1 VIVCGIDVRACAD
14 QEVGGL
20 RIVPVRRPRKSGGSV
35 RLGEVDVDALLEQ
48 SAQGRPIA
56 LLSGVADVLSVS
68 PGLFER
74 YMLAAGKI
82 GRLAIGDPSIR
93 PDTVSY
99 RVPPLF
105 AQDDRMSEDLPFGSR
120 GGLAVRHHFPVD
132 GDYLL
137 KIRLQRAYTDVVRGM
152 AEPHRLEVRL
162 DKRLLKELTVGGGG
176 KELGPSE
183 QFDYMRNADEGL
195 EIRFRSAAGIVLV
208 GAAFL
213 KEAKVAEGVFLPR
226 PPVASFEHAGKS
238 DTDPAIDSIEIRGPY
253 NGKTPATSP
262 SRRKIFVCEPRD
274 SNDEASCARHIIAGL
289 AHRAYRRP
297 ATPADIQ
304 TLFQFYEKGR
314 DVGGFDTGIEWVVER
329 VLVAPDFLFR
339 IERDPAGSRV
349 GVAYPV
355 SDLEL
360 ASRLSFFLWSSLPDG
375 ELLDLAERGRLR
387 DPDVLERQVQ
397 RMLRDGRSR
406 SLVENFIGQWLYLR
420 NVRGHAPDP
429 NLFVEFDDNLR
440 EAFQRETELFV
451 DSQLR
456 EDRSVVDL
464 LRANYTFVNERLAKH
479 YDIPNVYGSHFRR
492 ITFSDDRRAGLL
504 GHGSILTVTSYAHR
518 TSPVVRGKWLL
529 ENLLG
534 APPPPPPANVP
545 ALKENGEGS
554 APTSVRERLE
564 AHRKNPVCAS
574 CHARMDP
581 LGFALENFDAIGKW
595 RSVDDTGKPI
605 DASGVLPDG
614 TAFTGPVEFRRALLA
629 RSEEMVFAL
638 TEKLLTYAIGRGL
651 EYYDMPAVRAIVHRA
666 APSEYRWSAILLGIV
681 QSTPFRMRM
690 VQPPPDASVAQARR
704 LPQ

>member
-1 VIVCGIDVRACAD
+1 V
-14 QEVGGL
+14 EL
-20 RIVPVRRPRKSGGSV
+20 
-35 RLGEVDVDALLEQ
+35 
-48 SAQGRPIA
+48 
-56 LLSGVADVLSVS
+56 
-68 PGLFER
+68 
-74 YMLAAGKI
+74 
-82 GRLAIGDPSIR
+82 
-93 PDTVSY
+93 
-99 RVPPLF
+99 
-105 AQDDRMSEDLPFGSR
+105 DRN
-120 GGLAVRHHFPVD
+120 
-132 GDYLL
+132 
-137 KIRLQRAYTDVVRGM
+137 
-152 AEPHRLEVRL
+152 L
-162 DKRLLKELTVGGGG
+162 D
-176 KELGPSE
+176 
-183 QFDYMRNADEGL
+183 
-195 EIRFRSAAGIVLV
+195 
-208 GAAFL
+208 
-213 KEAKVAEGVFLPR
+213 
-226 PPVASFEHAGKS
+226 
-238 DTDPAIDSIEIRGPY
+238 
-253 NGKTPATSP
+253 
-262 SRRKIFVCEPRD
+262 
-274 SNDEASCARHIIAGL
+274 
-289 AHRAYRRP
+289 
-297 ATPADIQ
+297 
-304 TLFQFYEKGR
+304 
-314 DVGGFDTGIEWVVER
+314 
-329 VLVAPDFLFR
+329 
-339 IERDPAGSRV
+339 
-349 GVAYPV
+349 
-355 SDLEL
+355 
-360 ASRLSFFLWSSLPDG
+360 
-375 ELLDLAERGRLR
+375 
-387 DPDVLERQVQ
+387 
-397 RMLRDGRSR
+397 
-406 SLVENFIGQWLYLR
+406 
-420 NVRGHAPDP
+420 
-429 NLFVEFDDNLR
+429 
-440 EAFQRETELFV
+440 EAFQRATEFFV
-451 DSQLR
+451 GSQLR
-456 EDRSVVDL
+456 EDRGVVDL